1 MSKKQ
6 KLLQKLQKL
15 PRPKD
20 FTWDELTVL
29 LEQNGFETYPPP
41 GGGSH
46 YTFQHE
52 SGFTFGVSKT
62 HPSGILKA
70 YQIKNAI
77 DALESVG
84 VIGKA
89 K

>member
-6 KLLQKLQKL
+6 KLLEKLL
-15 PRPKD
+15 RTPAPTD
-20 FTWDELTVL
+20 FTWDELITL
-29 LEQNGFETYPPP
+29 MGHYKFTAYAPP

-52 SGFTFGVSKT
+52 GGYCFMASKT

-70 YQIKNAI
+70 YQVKNVKE
-77 DALESVG
+77 ALTKVG
-84 VIGKA
+84 VI
-89 K
+89 